1 TGLPGSFDAVY
12 CAGLFDYLSDKV
24 CARLLMHFASRVGPG
39 GRLLVTNVHANNPG
53 KFGMEHL
60 LEWHLIYRN
69 EEGLSALLPE
79 HAIDPLIYVD
89 ATGVNVFAEVSIP

>member
-1 TGLPGSFDAVY
+1 VY

-24 CARLLMHFASRVGPG
+24 CTRLLQHFAGRVGGG

-69 EEGLSALLPE
+69 EESLSALLPAHATE
-79 HAIDPLIYVD
+79 HHIYVD
-89 ATGVNVFAEVSIP
+89 ATGVNVFAEVSIS

>member
-1 TGLPGSFDAVY
+1 M
-12 CAGLFDYLSDKV
+12 KI
-24 CARLLMHFASRVGPG
+24 
-39 GRLLVTNVHANNPG
+39 GRLIGNPYEEFGDSRFAPQTVNVQANPG

-69 EEGLSALLPE
+69 EAGLSALLPE
-79 HAIDPLIYVD
+79 HATEPKIYVD